1 VTVLIVGGLAGAPA
15 TGGPVGAA
23 TPVAAGVARS
33 GETDR
38 LAEAQ
43 SHLRRAR
50 DYRDASCRMLER
62 GHRHAVDGYFVACQE
77 AWNAMWRCPDTT
89 AIMPEALELYGD
101 AVAGFLEA
109 ARQHGRLTPQGIWL
123 GTRTDPILVPLS
135 AQGLPD
141 ADRIASVEPRPIE
154 RDRRIGHRLTR
165 EGIGVPVV
173 IRLGEPVGT
182 PLARFTPPRQSLA
195 ATAVLR
201 FDVPHDENFLRT
213 FSGPVSRDHA
223 AAVLDLANP
232 VHIEAVRVAGTNP
245 YLAGDLT
252 APLLDMLA
260 GRPQQGLEGFLQP
273 FGPTDS
279 EPRLDF
285 LEPHQP
291 GRVPVVFIHGLASD
305 EGTWFDLVNEL
316 RAWPVFHARFE
327 PWVFQYPTGAGFMS
341 QSARL
346 RRELRLAVQTLDP
359 DGRDRALR
367 HLVLVGHSMGGL
379 HAKLQVVETGTTL
392 WDAVATQPWEAV
404 RAPAEVRAWLR
415 DNWFFEPQPFVSR
428 VICIGTP
435 HRGSAVASR
444 AVGRLA
450 SLMVRPPQQATAAH
464 EALVRLNPGLL
475 RPEFRPRVPTTVDLL
490 EPDSALLRAIEGLR
504 PPCWVSLHSVV
515 GDVRWS
521 VTAGRDDWVVP
532 VSSARTPGAVSE
544 IVVPACHTRLHHHPQ
559 TVAEIQRILL
569 QHLDETGL
577 RLTEHPPGPAAR
589 GRPAQRP
596 AAAQMTA
603 RGRPNDGP
611 RPPE

>member
-1 VTVLIVGGLAGAPA
+1 MTDARSLWLVFLIVGGLVGPPAAGSPA
-15 TGGPVGAA
+15 SAAGSAADGAA
-23 TPVAAGVARS
+23 GSREGDRRAA
-33 GETDR
+33 
-38 LAEAQ
+38 AQ
-43 SHLRRAR
+43 GHLRRAR
-50 DYRDASCRMLER
+50 EYLDASCRMLER
-62 GHRHAVDGYFVACQE
+62 GHRHAIDGYFVASQE
-77 AWNAMWRCPDTT
+77 AWNAMWLCPDAT

-109 ARQHGRLTPQGIWL
+109 ARQHGRLTSQGIWV
-123 GTRTDPILVPLS
+123 GTTTDPLLVPLS
-135 AQGLPD
+135 AQALPG
-141 ADRIASVEPRPIE
+141 ADRILTVEPQPVD

-165 EGIGVPVV
+165 EGVGVPVV
-173 IRLGEPVGT
+173 IRLAPPEGSPQ
-182 PLARFTPPRQSLA
+182 ARFTPPRQSLA

-201 FDVPHDENFLRT
+201 FDVPHEGNFLQT
-213 FSGPVSRDHA
+213 FSGPVARDHA

-245 YLAGDLT
+245 SLAGDLT

-316 RAWPVFHARFE
+316 RAWPLFHTRFE

-346 RRELRLAVQTLDP
+346 RRELRLAVQAIDP
-359 DGRDRALR
+359 EGRDRALR
-367 HLVLVGHSMGGL
+367 QMVLVGHSMGGL
-379 HAKLQVVETGTTL
+379 HAKLQVVDAGTSL
-392 WDAVATQPWEAV
+392 WNSVATRPFEEVRAPEAV
-404 RAPAEVRAWLR
+404 RGWLR
-415 DNWFFEPQPFVSR
+415 ENWFFQPQPFVSR
-428 VICIGTP
+428 VVCIGTP
-435 HRGSAVASR
+435 HRGSALASR

-450 SLMVRPPQQATAAH
+450 SLVVRPPPQATAVH
-464 EALVRLNPGLL
+464 DTLVRLNAGLL
-475 RPEFRPRVPTTVDLL
+475 RPEFQLRVPTTVDLL
-490 EPDSALLRAIEGLR
+490 EPDSTLLQAIERLR
-504 PPCWVSLHSVV
+504 PPCWVSVHSVV

-577 RLTEHPPGPAAR
+577 QFDDRSTTPDAGT
-589 GRPAQRP
+589 GR
-596 AAAQMTA
+596 
-603 RGRPNDGP
+603 
-611 RPPE
+611 